1 MRHGHRSTR
10 ISGVRDGQSK
20 RDSREWQLELNLL
33 FLVLSYLC
41 VKYIVKSHSKVI
53 VTMRSRWRAVPG
65 IVPLQL
71 LEVLPRLD
79 RALLETP
86 WEND

>member
-1 MRHGHRSTR
+1 MATR
-10 ISGVRDGQSK
+10 TELALF
-20 RDSREWQLELNLL
+20 DSVI
-33 FLVLSYLC
+33 FC
-41 VKYIVKSHSKVI
+41 VKYIVKNHSKVI
-53 VTMRSRWRAVPG
+53 VTTRNRWRAVTG

-79 RALLETP
+79 RASLETP